1 MVEDTTPPVLL
12 GEQKLRSAPPFDG
25 HVIRFDEDSA
35 AIDSE
40 STGNLAATS
49 NGSDIAYVMYTSGS
63 TGRPKGVSVPH
74 HAVTRLVWHSD
85 YAPLTSL
92 DVVAQASNASFDA
105 STFEIWGALINGG
118 RLAGVPKDV
127 ALSPA
132 TLAGHLAEQG
142 VTAIFMTTALFNQ
155 VARERPDAFSGVRHV
170 MFGGEAVDPRAV
182 RRC

>member
-1 MVEDTTPPVLL
+1 M
-12 GEQKLRSAPPFDG
+12 
-25 HVIRFDEDSA
+25 IRFDEDSA